1 MKVKSK
7 ISLFDHVRIRRHFQK
22 SVRLDADFGRLD
34 ALDGYICHRTA
45 MNVLDSMT
53 RQINGSEQRAF
64 TWTGPYGSGKS
75 SLAVALASALSPDK
89 ILRSKSR
96 KALQVDGLEEF
107 DKAFPV
113 SRGWLIVPVVGKRG
127 SVSRE
132 ISKILAKVSG
142 SDELS
147 RAKSSSTLISDLC
160 NMGEGSG
167 FDGVLLI
174 IDEMGKFLEAS
185 ALGSG
190 DDVYFF
196 QDLAEIA
203 ARSSGRVVV
212 IGILHQ
218 SFRQYA
224 ARLGPETRDDWSK
237 VQGRF
242 SDIPIITGTDEIV
255 ELIGRA
261 IETENHHPGT
271 LRTAK
276 IVAESMRKR
285 RPTIGDSFTNS
296 LDACW
301 PLHPAMA
308 ALIGS
313 VSKRQYGQN
322 ERSAFGF
329 LGSAEPYGFQAFLH
343 ANPSSGQSLYR
354 PDNYWNYLRANLE
367 LAILAS
373 PDGHRWSQAVDAIE
387 RAESKGA
394 NVLDVSL
401 IKSIAIIDLFRNG
414 SGLAAEEKVLLSL
427 FDPSQEKEVKA
438 SLDKLEKW
446 KVVLYKK
453 HIGAW
458 SVFEGSDFD
467 IEMAISQARASIPG
481 IDFKM
486 LTQLANLYPALAKR
500 HYHKT
505 GAFRWMEV
513 ALCSLDEVEQVAS
526 GYSPRKG
533 EFGLFLLALPHQL
546 ENPQAASQKCDKAA
560 RLNPWPVIVGVPE
573 NYTRLYDL
581 GFELLA
587 LQAVETRPELQ
598 GDSVARREIKARIEE
613 TKTNLQEHLKSAVAN
628 AKWHF
633 GDLQVQKCIT
643 LSPLASDLADIVYS
657 KAPKVW
663 SELVNR
669 ENLSPNSVKARRD
682 LLQKMLLYGTQARLG
697 IEGFPAEGGLYETL
711 LKETG
716 LHRIKPGTNHWGFLP
731 PVLGSGNS
739 FIDLWEATLAL
750 FKSPEIK
757 VNVDKIFALWSNP
770 PFGLRKGLHPVIF
783 IAFIMANKT
792 NIALYKDGL
801 FIPGMTDIEM
811 DEFLQDQSRFSLRW
825 ITIDKDKARIL
836 SGISNILHNIGR
848 SGNSEDPLDAA
859 RSLVSMVLSLSA
871 WSQRTQ
877 SLSKEAKAVRDMLL
891 RADDPHKVLFVDLP
905 SILGTE
911 SGDSLIEAL
920 KLPIFELAHSYKVML
935 DQVEKRMLDALDA
948 SIEDLKGLRVR
959 AETLSQA
966 TGDLRQDAFAAN
978 LARYDGSQA
987 SLEALLSLAVNK
999 PPRDWNDRD
1008 IDAAL
1013 MELSKF
1019 SLRFRQTEAL
1029 VGVRGRK
1036 PNSDAFAVVIGAGS
1050 DAKTFSRQFDLP
1062 NHHRPTIESLAEKLV
1077 NELKAKG
1084 LKTEVILAALAHAG
1098 LRLATSEEK
1107 ELVND

>member
-1 MKVKSK
+1 MKAGSK
-7 ISLFDHVRIRRHFQK
+7 ISLSEHVRIRRHFQK

-53 RQINGSEQRAF
+53 RQINGSDQRAF

-75 SLAVALASALSPDK
+75 SLAVALASALSSDK

-96 KALQVDGLEEF
+96 ITLQVDELKEF

-113 SRGWLIVPVVGKRG
+113 SRGWLIVPIVGKRG
-127 SVSRE
+127 SVSQE
-132 ISKILAKVSG
+132 ISKILAKGSG
-142 SDELS
+142 SEELS
-147 RAKSSSTLISDLC
+147 RTESSSTVISDLC
-160 NMGEGSG
+160 NMGNSAG

-174 IDEMGKFLEAS
+174 VDEMGKFLEAS
-185 ALGSG
+185 ALGFG

-196 QDLAEIA
+196 QELAETA
-203 ARSSGRVVV
+203 ARSSGKVVI

-218 SFRQYA
+218 AFRQYA
-224 ARLGPETRDDWSK
+224 TRLGPETRDDWVK

-255 ELIGRA
+255 ELIGRS
-261 IETENHHPGT
+261 IETDIHPPEI
-271 LRTAK
+271 LRMAN

-285 RPTIGDSFTNS
+285 RPAIGDSFTNS

-301 PLHPAMA
+301 PLHPAIA

-343 ANPSSGQSLYR
+343 ANPSSGESLYR
-354 PDNYWNYLRANLE
+354 PDNYWDYLRTNLE

-373 PDGHRWSQAVDAIE
+373 PDGHRWAQAVDAIE

-394 NVLDVSL
+394 NVLDISL

-414 SGLAAEEKVLLSL
+414 SGLTAEEKVLLSL
-427 FDPSQEKEVKA
+427 FDPSQEEEVKA

-467 IEMAISQARASIPG
+467 IERAISQARASLSG

-486 LTQLANLYPALAKR
+486 LTRLANLYPALAKR

-513 ALCSLDEVEQVAS
+513 ALCSLDEVERVAT

-533 EFGLFLLALPHQL
+533 EFGLFLLALPHPL
-546 ENPQAASQKCDKAA
+546 ENPQIASQICAKAA
-560 RLNPWPVIVGVPE
+560 RSSPWPVIVGVPE
-573 NYTRLYDL
+573 NYTHLYDL
-581 GFELLA
+581 GIELLA
-587 LQAVETRPELQ
+587 LQEVDASPELQ

-613 TKTNLQEHLKSAVAN
+613 TKTNLEEHLKSAVAG
-628 AKWHF
+628 AKWHS
-633 GDLQVQKCIT
+633 GNLQIRKSIN
-643 LSPLASDLADIVYS
+643 LSPLASDLADKVYF
-657 KAPKVW
+657 KAPNVW

-669 ENLSPNSVKARRD
+669 ENPSSNSVKARRD
-682 LLQKMLLYGTQARLG
+682 LLQKMLLNESKARLG
-697 IEGFPAEGGLYETL
+697 ITGFPAEGGLYETL

-716 LHRIKPGTNHWGFLP
+716 LHRIKPGTNDWGFMP
-731 PVLGSGNS
+731 PEPESGNT
-739 FIDLWEATLAL
+739 FMDLWEATQTL
-750 FKSPEIK
+750 FKSPETK
-757 VNVDKIFALWSNP
+757 VNVDEIFFLWSNP
-770 PFGLRKGLHPVIF
+770 PFGLRKGLRPVVF
-783 IAFIMANKT
+783 IAFILSNKA

-801 FIPGMTDIEM
+801 FIPGMTDIDI
-811 DEFLQDQSRFSLRW
+811 DEFLQDESRFSLRW
-825 ITIDKDKARIL
+825 ITIDKNKARIL
-836 SGISNILHNIGR
+836 SGISDILRNIGR

-859 RSLVSMVLSLSA
+859 RSLVSMVLSLPA

-877 SLSKEAKAVRDMLL
+877 SLTKEAKAVRDMLL

-920 KLPIFELAHSYKVML
+920 KFPIFELAHSYKGML
-935 DQVEKRMLDALDA
+935 DQVAKRMLDALDA
-948 SIEDLKGLRVR
+948 SIEDLRDLRVR
-959 AETLSQA
+959 AETLNQA
-966 TGDLRQDAFAAN
+966 TGDLRQDAFVAY
-978 LARYDGSQA
+978 LGRYDGTQS
-987 SLEALLSLAVNK
+987 SLEAILSLAVNK

-1013 MELSKF
+1013 MELAKF

-1062 NHHRPTIESLAEKLV
+1062 NHHRPTVESLAEKLV
-1077 NELKAKG
+1077 NELNSKG

-1098 LRLATSEEK
+1098 LRLATSEK
-1107 ELVND
+1107 KDLVND